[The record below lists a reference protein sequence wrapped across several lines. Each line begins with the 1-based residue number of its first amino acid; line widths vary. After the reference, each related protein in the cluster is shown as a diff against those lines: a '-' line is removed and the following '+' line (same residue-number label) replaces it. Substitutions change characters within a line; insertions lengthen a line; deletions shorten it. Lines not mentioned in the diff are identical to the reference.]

1 MNNVVQSAPWVD
13 FILVNYNGG
22 NKIVDTINSIKQFS
36 TKHAYSITVVDN
48 GSTDRSC
55 SLIAEQHPDTQII
68 QANANH
74 GFGTACNIGAAHT
87 QAPHIL
93 LVNPDAKLQ
102 TDVLSI
108 FEQFLNSYP
117 DSPTPILGGSAL
129 GIKGQ
134 PDFAFER
141 FPNCFTLLLKAVGLG
156 RLLRSKHPLTVPTQV
171 NHVSGSLLFISRE
184 QYEALEG
191 FDEQFFLY
199 FEETDLQFRAREMG
213 ILSYHIPAA
222 QYFHEAGGT
231 FTDKSFRAQCYS
243 AGMKVYL
250 KKRYGTAGKFIFTV
264 YEALDRLTR
273 PARHLVKRLLR
284 EHKPNAPQSQ

>member
-1 MNNVVQSAPWVD
+1 MNSVVQSAPWVD

-22 NKIVDTINSIKQFS
+22 KKIIDTINSIKKFS

-48 GSTDRSC
+48 GSTDQSC
-55 SLIAEQHPDTQII
+55 SLIAQQHPDTQII
-68 QANANH
+68 KTHANH
-74 GFGTACNIGAAHT
+74 GFGKACNIGVAHT
-87 QAPHIL
+87 QAPNIL
-93 LVNPDAKLQ
+93 LINPDAKLQ
-102 TDVLSI
+102 VDVLSI
-108 FEQFLNSYP
+108 FEQFLSTYP
-117 DSPTPILGGSAL
+117 SSPTPILGGSAL

-134 PDFAFER
+134 PDFAFEH

-171 NHVSGSLLFISRE
+171 DHVSGSLLFISRE
-184 QYEALEG
+184 QYEALSG

-213 ILSYHIPAA
+213 IPSFHIPAA

-231 FTDKSFRAQCYS
+231 FIDKSFRGQCYS

-250 KKRYGTAGKFIFTV
+250 KKRYGAAGKLIFTV
-264 YEALDRLTR
+264 YDVLDKLTR
-273 PARHLVKRLLR
+273 PARHLVKCLLR
-284 EHKPNAPQSQ
+284 EHKSNAPQSQ

>member
-1 MNNVVQSAPWVD
+1 MNDVVQSAPWVD

-22 NKIVDTINSIKQFS
+22 KKIVDTINSIKQFS
-36 TKHAYSITVVDN
+36 TTHSYTITVVDN
-48 GSTDRSC
+48 DSTDQSC
-55 SLIAEQHPDTQII
+55 SLIAQQHPDTQII
-68 QANANH
+68 QAHANL
-74 GFGTACNIGAAHT
+74 GFGTACNLGVAHT
-87 QAPHIL
+87 QAPNIL
-93 LVNPDAKLQ
+93 LINPDAKLQ
-102 TDVLSI
+102 TAVLSI
-108 FEQFLNSYP
+108 FEQFLSTYP
-117 DSPTPILGGSAL
+117 DSPSPILGGLAL

-156 RLLRSKHPLTVPTQV
+156 RLLRSRHPLTTPTQV
-171 NHVSGSLLFISRE
+171 DHVSGSLLFISRE
-184 QYEALEG
+184 HYTALNG

-213 ILSYHIPAA
+213 IPSFHIPAA

-231 FTDKSFRAQCYS
+231 FTDKSFRGQCYS

-250 KKRYGTAGKFIFTV
+250 KKRYGAAGRWIFTV
-264 YEALDRLTR
+264 YEVLDRLTR
-273 PARHLVKRLLR
+273 PARHIVKCLLR